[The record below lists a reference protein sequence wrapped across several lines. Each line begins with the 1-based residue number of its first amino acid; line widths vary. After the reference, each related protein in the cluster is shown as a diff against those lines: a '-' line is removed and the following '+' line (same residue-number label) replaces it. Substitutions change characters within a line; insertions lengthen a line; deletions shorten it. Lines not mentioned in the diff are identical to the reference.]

1 MSVATFERLRGSA
14 ARATRRLDQPA
25 ACAQDWCVFDFT
37 SRFMNGFVK
46 EDATAL
52 PNEKGRSAVKRT
64 GPSTFV
70 SAVV

>member
-37 SRFMNGFVK
+37 SRFMNVLRG
-46 EDATAL
+46 DSAPLHAT
-52 PNEKGRSAVKRT
+52 RSRY
-64 GPSTFV
+64 
-70 SAVV
+70 